1 MQDDPQGPPPEE
13 ETALTLRDVSN
24 EIVRLYKEDFG
35 RGPTRARTD
44 WCGRDALITTV
55 EDSFT
60 PAERNL
66 VQLGEHQRVRDIRL
80 FFQHATEPKFVR
92 GVERLTGRTV
102 RAFVSGLD
110 THVDLSTEAF
120 YFYPA
125 GQEGPS
131 AAERTDRM

>member
-1 MQDDPQGPPPEE
+1 MPDQPQGPSLEE

-24 EIVRLYKEDFG
+24 AIVRLYKEDFG
-35 RGPTRARTD
+35 RGPRRARTD
-44 WCGRDALITTV
+44 WCGPDAVVTTV

-66 VQLGEHQRVRDIRL
+66 VKLGEHQRVRDIRL

-92 GVERLTGRTV
+92 GVEQLTGRTV

-110 THVDLSTEAF
+110 THADLSTEAF
-120 YFYPA
+120 YFYPV

-131 AAERTDRM
+131 AAERTGRM